1 MVKAFLIAD
10 SVIQDRSTGKWS
22 VVGIFDQIYAP
33 KFPCQHGALAIYV
46 KLSDA
51 LGKYAVRV
59 EFRDVGEDRL
69 VSAFEGINLEVKDR
83 LKGPEFGVPTH
94 GLPLEKP
101 GKYQFVL
108 FFNGEYGA
116 SATLDVRK
124 LENPPAR
131 GRPGAAEA

>member
-1 MVKAFLIAD
+1 M
-10 SVIQDRSTGKWS
+10 
-22 VVGIFDQIYAP
+22 
-33 KFPCQHGALAIYV
+33 

-51 LGKYAVRV
+51 LGKYSVRV
-59 EFRDVGEDRL
+59 EFREVSEDRL
-69 VSAFEGINLEVKDR
+69 VSAFEGINLEVKNR

-101 GKYQFVL
+101 GKYQFVV

-124 LENPPAR
+124 LESPPGR
-131 GRPGAAEA
+131 GKPGVPEA